1 MQLILASGSP
11 RRKELLSLFRI
22 PFTVVPADVD
32 ETMDPANAPCDE
44 VARLSAKKARAV
56 KREPD
61 DVVIAADTIVVC
73 EGKVLG
79 KPKSEENAYAMLSL
93 LSGRDH
99 QVMTGCTV
107 LRGEKC
113 ETFTEVTDLHFRT
126 LSEREIRAY
135 IASGEPMDKAGAYGI
150 QGKGG
155 ALVEKY
161 EGDYNN
167 IVGLPVD
174 TLLKNFPDIL
184 RETIEAEVVEETE
197 AATDAGDEA
206 TSSN

>member
-11 RRKELLSLFRI
+11 RRKELLSLFHI

-32 ETMDPANAPCDE
+32 ETMDPANAPCEE

-79 KPKSEENAYAMLSL
+79 KPKSEENAYQMLSL

-150 QGKGG
+150 QGG
-155 ALVEKY
+155 AALFFFLF
-161 EGDYNN
+161 EGDYYN
-167 IVGLPVD
+167 VMGLPVCRLWQ
-174 TLLKNFPDIL
+174 TLQSIAPEL
-184 RETIEAEVVEETE
+184 TEEH
-197 AATDAGDEA
+197 
-206 TSSN
+206 S

>member
-22 PFTVVPADVD
+22 PFTVIPADVD
-32 ETMDPANAPCDE
+32 ETMDPAKAPCDE

-150 QGKGG
+150 QGG
-155 ALVEKY
+155 AALFCRRM
-161 EGDYNN
+161 EGDYYN
-167 IVGLPVD
+167 VMGLPVCRLWQ
-174 TLLKNFPDIL
+174 TLQSIAPEL
-184 RETIEAEVVEETE
+184 TEEH
-197 AATDAGDEA
+197 
-206 TSSN
+206 S

>member
-1 MQLILASGSP
+1 MIILASKSP
-11 RRKELLSLFRI
+11 RRKELLSLI
-22 PFTVVPADVD
+22 TDDFTVDSAEVD
-32 ETMDPANAPCDE
+32 ETLPCDI
-44 VARLSAKKARAV
+44 
-56 KREPD
+56 EPD
-61 DVVIAADTIVVC
+61 KAVEYLSKIKAQPFRESGKIVIGADTVVAID
-73 EGKVLG
+73 GKILG
-79 KPKSEENAYAMLSL
+79 KPKNEKDAFLMLKN
-93 LSGRDH
+93 LSGKEH
-99 QVMTGCTV
+99 SVFTGVTV
-107 LRGEKC
+107 IKNDK
-113 ETFTEVTDLHFRT
+113 EVTFSVQTKVKFFELDD
-126 LSEREIRAY
+126 REIEDY
-135 IASGEPMDKAGAYGI
+135 ISSGEPFDKAGAYGI

>member
-32 ETMDPANAPCDE
+32 ETMDPAKAPCEE

-79 KPKSEENAYAMLSL
+79 KPKSEENAYPMLSL

-150 QGKGG
+150 QGG
-155 ALVEKY
+155 AALFCRRM
-161 EGDYNN
+161 EGDYYN
-167 IVGLPVD
+167 VMGLPVCRLWQ
-174 TLLKNFPDIL
+174 TLQSIAPEL
-184 RETIEAEVVEETE
+184 TEEH
-197 AATDAGDEA
+197 
-206 TSSN
+206 S

>member
-22 PFTVVPADVD
+22 PFTVIPADVD
-32 ETMDPANAPCDE
+32 ETMDPANAPYEE

-79 KPKSEENAYAMLSL
+79 KPKSEENAYHMLSL

-107 LRGEKC
+107 LRGEKR

-150 QGKGG
+150 QGG
-155 ALVEKY
+155 AALFCRRM
-161 EGDYNN
+161 EGDYYN
-167 IVGLPVD
+167 VMGLPVCRLWQ
-174 TLLKNFPDIL
+174 TLQSIAPEL
-184 RETIEAEVVEETE
+184 TEEH
-197 AATDAGDEA
+197 
-206 TSSN
+206 S